1 MPGGV
6 NEVRYKRALADPS
19 DVFETPEAVLEA
31 DDLENDQKIEI
42 LRRWEYNVSEEDVAL
57 EEGMP
62 GDESGLLR
70 RILVALGMLTGPI
83 DVDHTPPSKQH
94 GLPRSSLKQN
104 D

>member
-1 MPGGV
+1 VSDGLY
-6 NEVRYKRALADPS
+6 EKALANPADA
-19 DVFETPEAVLEA
+19 FETPEAVLET
-31 DDLENDQKIEI
+31 DDLSREEKIEI

-70 RILVALGMLTGPI
+70 RILIALGSLAGPI
-83 DVDHTPPSKQH
+83 DVEHTPPSKQH
-94 GLPRSSLKQN
+94 GLPRSSVKRS

>member
-1 MPGGV
+1 MISG
-6 NEVRYKRALADPS
+6 RYEKALADPS

-31 DDLENDQKIEI
+31 DDLDREQKIEI

-70 RILVALGMLTGPI
+70 RILVVLGALTDPI
-83 DVDHTPPSKQH
+83 DVEHTPPSKQH
-94 GLPRSSLKQN
+94 GLPRSSLKRE

>member
-1 MPGGV
+1 MSDGLY
-6 NEVRYKRALADPS
+6 EKALASPADA
-19 DVFETPEAVLEA
+19 FETPEAVLA
-31 DDLENDQKIEI
+31 TDDLSREEKIEI

-70 RILVALGMLTGPI
+70 RILIALGSLAGPI
-83 DVDHTPPSKQH
+83 DVEHTPPSKQH
-94 GLPRSSLKQN
+94 GLPRSSVKRS

>member
-1 MPGGV
+1 VSDGLY
-6 NEVRYKRALADPS
+6 EKALASPADA
-19 DVFETPEAVLEA
+19 FETPEAVLA
-31 DDLENDQKIEI
+31 TDDLSREEKIEI

-70 RILVALGMLTGPI
+70 RILIALGSLAGPI
-83 DVDHTPPSKQH
+83 DVEHTPPSKQH
-94 GLPRSSLKQN
+94 GLPRSSVKRS

>member
-1 MPGGV
+1 MDAQ
-6 NEVRYKRALADPS
+6 RYEKALADPS

-31 DDLENDQKIEI
+31 DDLDREQKIEI

-62 GDESGLLR
+62 GEESGLLR
-70 RILVALGMLTGPI
+70 RILIALGTLVGPI
-83 DVDHTPPSKQH
+83 DVSHTPPSKQH
-94 GLPRSSLKQN
+94 GLPRSSLKKG

>member
-1 MPGGV
+1 MGS
-6 NEVRYKRALADPS
+6 ERYEKAIADPS
-19 DVFETPEAVLEA
+19 DVFDTPESVLDA
-31 DDLENDQKIEI
+31 GDLSREQKIEI

-70 RILVALGMLTGPI
+70 RILVVLGKLGGPI

-94 GLPRSSLKQN
+94 GLPRSSLKPK

>member
-1 MPGGV
+1 MNGD
-6 NEVRYKRALADPS
+6 RYKKALADPS
-19 DVFETPEAVLEA
+19 DVFETPEAVLDA
-31 DDLENDQKIEI
+31 DDLSREQKIEI

-70 RILVALGMLTGPI
+70 RILVVLGTLTGPI

-94 GLPRSSLKQN
+94 GLPRSSLKRE